1 MRISVTIPE
10 MGSKLR
16 AKTEQLA
23 SDQARIVERV
33 YAAITVSDE
42 AYRTLPGPH
51 RDDVHAHVAFSVALW
66 FKTLLGGRSPG
77 PGDRDLLEAYG
88 RRRVHLGVPLTAL
101 LAAIRIGSQELWGA
115 MVEVGL
121 EEREVLEGLLTT
133 VCPCLLGFFDQ
144 LAQSIGVAYVDEQ
157 QRQAR
162 WRESLRNELVCVV
175 FSFPD
180 DASGF
185 RRACESLGLDS
196 TMPRVALA
204 LDLAI
209 PDILASRH
217 ESEVEQL
224 VLAIARQLKLP
235 TDDLVSAVHQGRL
248 VIWVPAVRGES
259 MLTTDRRMRTHAHSL
274 VRAVSQVHGVGVGLM
289 NEGAVGWATSVDEAF
304 KALQAGRRRGD
315 DPPVFLYSDQAVTD
329 SVLGTDNVLRYL
341 NSLLERISIEPE
353 LLSTLA
359 TYFDQGQHRKLTA
372 SALGIHPNT
381 LNYRLARLEA
391 ILGAQLDDAGWISK
405 LDLVI
410 QLRRLS
416 RHIGIPL

>member
-1 MRISVTIPE
+1 MAPE
-10 MGSKLR
+10 LGATLR
-16 AKTEQLA
+16 ANIERLA
-23 SDQARIVERV
+23 SDSDRIVERV
-33 YAAITVSDE
+33 YSAVTVSDE
-42 AYRTLPGPH
+42 AYRTLPAAH
-51 RDDVHAHVAFSVALW
+51 RDDVRAHVAFSVGLW
-66 FKTLLGGRSPG
+66 FKTLLGGRAPG
-77 PGDRDLLEAYG
+77 PEDRDLLEAYG

-101 LAAIRIGSQELWGA
+101 LAAIRIGSLELWQA
-115 MVEVGL
+115 MVESGV
-121 EEREVLEGLLTT
+121 EDREVLTGLLIT
-133 VCPCLLGFFDQ
+133 VCPSLLGFFDQ

-162 WRESLRNELVCVV
+162 WRQSLRNELVCVV

-180 DASGF
+180 DVVGF
-185 RRACESLGLDS
+185 RRACDALGLDS
-196 TMPRVALA
+196 TVPRVALA
-204 LDLAI
+204 LDLVI

-217 ESEVEQL
+217 EAEVEQL
-224 VLAIARQLKLP
+224 VLAIARQLKLA

-248 VIWVPAVRGES
+248 VIWVPAVRGDS

-274 VRAVSQVHGVGVGLM
+274 VRAVPQVHGVGVGLM
-289 NEGAVGWATSVDEAF
+289 NEGAAGWGMSVDEAF
-304 KALQAGRRRGD
+304 KALQAGRPRGD
-315 DPPVFLYSDQAVTD
+315 GPRVFLYSDQAVTD

-341 NSLLERISIEPE
+341 SSILERISIEPE

-381 LNYRLARLEA
+381 LNYRLARIES
-391 ILGAQLDDAGWISK
+391 ILGAQLDNPGWISK

-416 RHIGIPL
+416 RHEGTL

>member
-1 MRISVTIPE
+1 MRISVRVPE
-10 MGSKLR
+10 LGTTLR

-23 SDQARIVERV
+23 GEHARIVERV
-33 YAAITVSDE
+33 YSAITVSDE
-42 AYRTLPGPH
+42 AYRALPEPH
-51 RDDVHAHVAFSVALW
+51 REDVRAHVAFSVTLW
-66 FKTLLGGRSPG
+66 FRTLLSGRAPG
-77 PGDRDLLEAYG
+77 PGDRELLEAYG

-101 LAAIRIGSQELWGA
+101 LAAIRIGSLELWQA
-115 MVEVGL
+115 MVELGL
-121 EEREVLEGLLTT
+121 EDREVLEGLLTT
-133 VCPCLLGFFDQ
+133 VCPSLLGFFDQ
-144 LAQSIGVAYVDEQ
+144 LAQSVGVAYVDEQ
-157 QRQAR
+157 HRQAR
-162 WRESLRNELVCVV
+162 WRQSLRNELVCVV

-180 DASGF
+180 DLTGF
-185 RRACESLGLDS
+185 RRACESLGLDP

-217 ESEVEQL
+217 EAEVEQL
-224 VLAIARQLKLP
+224 VLAIARQLKLT

-248 VIWVPAVRGES
+248 VIWVPSVRGES
-259 MLTTDRRMRTHAHSL
+259 MLATDMRMRTHAHAL
-274 VRAVSQVHGVGVGLM
+274 VRAISQVHGVGVGLM
-289 NEGAVGWATSVDEAF
+289 NEGAAGWAASVDEAF
-304 KALQAGRRRGD
+304 KALQAGRRRGVG
-315 DPPVFLYSDQAVTD
+315 PPVFLYSDQAVTD

-381 LNYRLARLEA
+381 LNYRLARLES
-391 ILGAQLDDAGWISK
+391 ILGAQLDNPGWISK
-405 LDLVI
+405 LDLVV

-416 RHIGIPL
+416 RQAGAL

>member
-1 MRISVTIPE
+1 VRILVTAPE
-10 MGSKLR
+10 LGAKLR

-23 SDQARIVERV
+23 GEHARIVERV

-42 AYRTLPGPH
+42 AYRALPEAH
-51 RDDVHAHVAFSVALW
+51 REDVRAHVALSVTLW
-66 FKTLLGGRSPG
+66 FKTLLGGRAPS
-77 PGDRDLLEAYG
+77 PGDRELLEAYG

-101 LAAIRIGSQELWGA
+101 LTAIRIGSLELWQA
-115 MVEVGL
+115 MVELGL
-121 EEREVLEGLLTT
+121 EDREVLEGLLTT
-133 VCPCLLGFFDQ
+133 VCPSLLGFFDQ
-144 LAQSIGVAYVDEQ
+144 LAQSVGVAYVDEQ
-157 QRQAR
+157 YRQAR
-162 WRESLRNELVCVV
+162 WRQSLRNELVCVV
-175 FSFPD
+175 FSFPE
-180 DASGF
+180 DAAGF

-224 VLAIARQLKLP
+224 VLSIARQLKLP

-259 MLTTDRRMRTHAHSL
+259 MLTTDLRMRTHAHSL

-289 NEGAVGWATSVDEAF
+289 NEGAAGWATSVDEAF
-304 KALQAGRRRGD
+304 KALQAGRSRSDG
-315 DPPVFLYSDQAVTD
+315 PPVFLYSDQAVTD

-341 NSLLERISIEPE
+341 NSLLERIAIEPE
-353 LLSTLA
+353 LLFTLA

-381 LNYRLARLEA
+381 LNYRLARLES
-391 ILGAQLDDAGWISK
+391 ILGAQLDNPGWISK

-416 RHIGIPL
+416 RHTGTL